1 MDCDINRIG
10 AELAEKFRMDMDQ
23 TKKEINYKVSLKLL
37 ENLKYKGIISDMEY
51 AQIDKLN
58 RQSFSPVLDK
68 VYV

>member
-51 AQIDKLN
+51 AEIDKLN

>member
-58 RQSFSPVLDK
+58 RQSFSPLLDK

>member
-10 AELAEKFRMDMDQ
+10 AELAEKFRMDIDQ

-58 RQSFSPVLDK
+58 RQSFSPLLDK

>member
-10 AELAEKFRMDMDQ
+10 AELAGKFRMDIDQ

>member
-51 AQIDKLN
+51 AEIDKLN
-58 RQSFSPVLDK
+58 RQSFSPLLDK

>member
-10 AELAEKFRMDMDQ
+10 AELAGKFIMDIDQ

-51 AQIDKLN
+51 AEIDKLN
-58 RQSFSPVLDK
+58 RQSFSPLLDK